1 MGHRAPSER
10 RLIVDTQVPPDA
22 QPFRNKSLPEVI
34 LPRGPQ
40 REAPKR
46 TTDVLLDAIRRI
58 DGDRV
63 SIGELI
69 DGLGERAYG
78 ILMLL
83 FALPTILPA
92 PPGMSALTG
101 MPIVV
106 FSLQLMWGSP
116 HPWLP
121 AFLRR
126 RSILRSDLMSVLD
139 KAEPYLRKVE
149 RFTKPRFFWLV
160 EGRFERLAG
169 FIVFLLSVV
178 LIMPI
183 FMGNIFPSIAIALI
197 ALALMERD
205 GIAVIIGYLSG
216 AASVVIAFGFIA
228 VTIKIMLFTIHEFL
242 GL

>member
-1 MGHRAPSER
+1 M
-10 RLIVDTQVPPDA
+10 DTQVPPDA
-22 QPFRNKSLPEVI
+22 RPVPDAALPEVI
-34 LPRGPQ
+34 SSRRSH

-46 TTDVLLDAIRRI
+46 TTDVLFEAIARI
-58 DGDRV
+58 EGERI

-69 DGLGERAYG
+69 DGLGERAFG

-92 PPGMSALTG
+92 PPGMSAVTG

-106 FSLQLMWGSP
+106 FSLQLLLGSP

-126 RSILRSDLMSVLD
+126 RSILRTDLMNVLT
-139 KAEPYLRKVE
+139 KAEPYLRRVE
-149 RFTKPRFFWLV
+149 RVTRPRFSWLV

-169 FIVFLLSVV
+169 LIVFLLSIV
-178 LIMPI
+178 LILPI

-197 ALALMERD
+197 ALAIMERD
-205 GIAVIIGYLSG
+205 GIAVIAGYISG

-228 VTIKIMLFTIHEFL
+228 LTIKIMLYTLHEFL

>member
-1 MGHRAPSER
+1 M
-10 RLIVDTQVPPDA
+10 DTLLPPEPGGLVPEASTAQQEGPDA
-22 QPFRNKSLPEVI
+22 P
-34 LPRGPQ
+34 G
-40 REAPKR
+40 PKR
-46 TTDVLLDAIRRI
+46 TTDVLFEAI
-58 DGDRV
+58 GNVAGERV

-92 PPGMSALTG
+92 PPGMSAVTG

-106 FSLQLMWGSP
+106 FSLQLMVGHP

-126 RSILRSDLMSVLD
+126 RSILRTDLLAVLD
-139 KAEPYLRKVE
+139 KAGPYLRRVE
-149 RFTKPRFFWLV
+149 NFTKPRLPHLV
-160 EGRFERLAG
+160 DGRMERLAG
-169 FIVFLLSVV
+169 AVVFFLSIV
-178 LIMPI
+178 LILPI

-205 GIAVIIGYLSG
+205 GIALIAGYVS
-216 AASVVIAFGFIA
+216 AVASTVIAFGFIA
-228 VTIKIMLFTIHEFL
+228 LTIKIMLYAVHEFL

>member
-1 MGHRAPSER
+1 M
-10 RLIVDTQVPPDA
+10 DTQLPPEPDGLEQVSIFSHA
-22 QPFRNKSLPEVI
+22 
-34 LPRGPQ
+34 GPGKT
-40 REAPKR
+40 EPKR
-46 TTDVLLDAIRRI
+46 TTDVLLETIERVEGERI
-58 DGDRV
+58 
-63 SIGELI
+63 SIGQLI

-92 PPGMSALTG
+92 PPGMSAVTG

-106 FSLQLMWGSP
+106 FSMQLMIGHP

-126 RSILRSDLMSVLD
+126 RSILRTDLMAVLT
-139 KAEPYLRKVE
+139 KAEPWLRRVE
-149 RFTKPRFFWLV
+149 RITRPRFTHLV
-160 EGRFERLAG
+160 DGKMERVAG
-169 FIVFLLSVV
+169 LVVFFLSIV
-178 LIMPI
+178 LILPI

-205 GIAVIIGYLSG
+205 GIALIAGYIS
-216 AASVVIAFGFIA
+216 AVASTVIAFGFI
-228 VTIKIMLFTIHEFL
+228 VLTFKIMLYAVHEFL

>member
-1 MGHRAPSER
+1 M
-10 RLIVDTQVPPDA
+10 DTQLPPEPDGPTQEASTIQDDGPDA
-22 QPFRNKSLPEVI
+22 T
-34 LPRGPQ
+34 G
-40 REAPKR
+40 PKR
-46 TTDVLLDAIRRI
+46 TTDLLLETIEKVEGERI
-58 DGDRV
+58 

-92 PPGMSALTG
+92 PPGMSAITG

-106 FSLQLMWGSP
+106 FSLQLMIGHP

-121 AFLRR
+121 GFLRR
-126 RSILRSDLMSVLD
+126 RSILRTDLLAVLT
-139 KAEPYLRKVE
+139 KAEPWLRKVE
-149 RFTKPRFFWLV
+149 NFTKPRLTYLV
-160 EGRFERLAG
+160 DGRMERFAG
-169 FIVFLLSVV
+169 FVVFFLSIV
-178 LIMPI
+178 LILPI

-205 GIAVIIGYLSG
+205 GIALVAGYVS
-216 AASVVIAFGFIA
+216 AVASTVIAFGFIA
-228 VTIKIMLFTIHEFL
+228 LTIKIMLYAVHQFL

>member
-1 MGHRAPSER
+1 M
-10 RLIVDTQVPPDA
+10 DTQVPPDA
-22 QPFRNKSLPEVI
+22 RPAPDASLPDVI
-34 LPRGPQ
+34 RSRRFQ

-46 TTDVLLDAIRRI
+46 TTDVLFDAIAQIEGERI
-58 DGDRV
+58 

-69 DGLGERAYG
+69 DGLGERAFG

-92 PPGMSALTG
+92 PPGMSAVTG

-106 FSLQLMWGSP
+106 FSLQLLMGSP

-126 RSILRSDLMSVLD
+126 RSILRTDLMNVLT
-139 KAEPYLRKVE
+139 KAEPYLRRVE
-149 RFTKPRFFWLV
+149 RVTRPRLSWLV

-169 FIVFLLSVV
+169 LIVFLLSIV
-178 LIMPI
+178 LILPI

-197 ALALMERD
+197 ALAIMERD
-205 GIAVIIGYLSG
+205 GIAVIAGYISG

-228 VTIKIMLFTIHEFL
+228 LTIKIMLYTLHEFL

>member
-1 MGHRAPSER
+1 
-10 RLIVDTQVPPDA
+10 VDT
-22 QPFRNKSLPEVI
+22 I
-34 LPRGPQ
+34 LPPEPDGLSPDSRS
-40 REAPKR
+40 ESDTAPDERATKR
-46 TTDVLLDAIRRI
+46 TTDVLLETIAKVEGERI
-58 DGDRV
+58 

-92 PPGMSALTG
+92 PPGMSAVTG

-106 FSLQLMWGSP
+106 FSLQLMVGHP

-126 RSILRSDLMSVLD
+126 RSILRTDLMGVLT
-139 KAEPYLRKVE
+139 KAEPWLRRVE
-149 RFTKPRFFWLV
+149 RITRPRFTHLV
-160 EGRFERLAG
+160 DGRMERFVG
-169 FIVFLLSVV
+169 VVVFFLSIV
-178 LIMPI
+178 LILPI

-205 GIAVIIGYLSG
+205 GIALIAGYI
-216 AASVVIAFGFIA
+216 AAVASTVIAFGFIA
-228 VTIKIMLFTIHEFL
+228 LTIKIMLYAVHEFL

>member
-1 MGHRAPSER
+1 M
-10 RLIVDTQVPPDA
+10 DTQLSPEPDGPTQEARTA
-22 QPFRNKSLPEVI
+22 QDD
-34 LPRGPQ
+34 GHGTTG
-40 REAPKR
+40 AKR
-46 TTDVLLDAIRRI
+46 TTDLLLETIEKVEGERI
-58 DGDRV
+58 

-92 PPGMSALTG
+92 PPGMSAITG

-106 FSLQLMWGSP
+106 FSLQLMIGHP

-121 AFLRR
+121 GFLRR
-126 RSILRSDLMSVLD
+126 RSILRTDLLAVLT
-139 KAEPYLRKVE
+139 KAEPWLRKVE
-149 RFTKPRFFWLV
+149 NFTKPRLTYLV
-160 EGRFERLAG
+160 DGRMERFAG
-169 FIVFLLSVV
+169 FVVFFLSIV
-178 LIMPI
+178 LILPI

-205 GIAVIIGYLSG
+205 GIALVAGYVS
-216 AASVVIAFGFIA
+216 AVASTVIAFGFIA
-228 VTIKIMLFTIHEFL
+228 LTIKIMLYAVHQFL